1 MHSEDRATLDTT
13 TEQCA
18 ICGGTGFTIVK
29 TEDRNGK
36 VVAKAST
43 CDCRIQSRAARL
55 LKQARIPPRYEHCD
69 LSSFEFQGALGSLLP
84 ARMAACKFVEEFPF
98 DKTGNGLLFI
108 GPVGVGKTHLAVAI
122 MKALILQQGVQCL
135 FCDYRELMKEIQN
148 SYEREVEQTELG
160 VLRPILNAEVLL
172 LDELA
177 AVRSTNSNWMSEQI
191 QFVINTR
198 YNSAKPTLIT
208 TNYRDLPPGGV
219 MQEHQGRPSSYSPA
233 ARANREETLGDRI
246 GERMRSRLH
255 EMCRIV
261 PMQGED
267 YRIKYKPA
275 SFD

>member
-1 MHSEDRATLDTT
+1 M
-13 TEQCA
+13 
-18 ICGGTGFTIVK
+18 
-29 TEDRNGK
+29 
-36 VVAKAST
+36 
-43 CDCRIQSRAARL
+43 
-55 LKQARIPPRYEHCD
+55 KQAGVPPRYEHCD
-69 LSSFEFQGALGSLLP
+69 LDSFEFQGEFRSLLT

-98 DKTGNGLLFI
+98 DKTGNGLLLI
-108 GPVGVGKTHLAVAI
+108 GPIGVGKTHLAVAI

-148 SYEREVEQTELG
+148 SYEPEVQQTELG

-191 QFVINTR
+191 QYVINTR
-198 YNSAKPTLIT
+198 YNSQRPTLIT

-219 MQEHQGRPSSYSPA
+219 AKDDQDKSGPHTA
-233 ARANREETLGDRI
+233 AGRANREETLGDRI

-261 PMQGED
+261 PMEGED
-267 YRIKYKPA
+267 YRTKYKRA